1 MNESFL
7 CLGNFGMVTGSA
19 TARAQGTEEGS
30 SAVEVV
36 PTMLDAW
43 RGNQPHLQTRVGRV
57 SGRGQDK
64 VQCGDLKI
72 PGDVLRDR
80 LWQTKVLQRVPERG
94 GTGWQVFQSGIHEER
109 ESIGRASGG
118 VDINMGYLRTDRREG
133 GPRSL

>member
-1 MNESFL
+1 MLLIINDMNESFL
-7 CLGNFGMVTGSA
+7 CLGNFGMVTGPA

-43 RGNQPHLQTRVGRV
+43 
-57 SGRGQDK
+57 
-64 VQCGDLKI
+64 
-72 PGDVLRDR
+72 
-80 LWQTKVLQRVPERG
+80 RVPERG

-109 ESIGRASGG
+109 ESIGRAAGG
-118 VDINMGYLRTDRREG
+118 VDINMGYLRTGRREG